1 MRYCILKLNCYMIFS
16 DMDAFIAASF
26 LAFAPHQDFRQ
37 KVSCYAST
45 TENLI
50 RTIDEKR
57 FCGSLAISIQI
68 LVAVSSKCV

>member
-1 MRYCILKLNCYMIFS
+1 MIFS

-26 LAFAPHQDFRQ
+26 LAFAQHQDFRQ

-57 FCGSLAISIQI
+57 FVGH
-68 LVAVSSKCV
+68 